1 MNNFIYVND
10 DGKLTYDGGKL
21 SSIVRQAISNIDD
34 INVLW
39 WLRSEINVTLDARF
53 AERTEDII
61 QDAIRLNKNNEK

>member
-1 MNNFIYVND
+1 MDNFIYVND
-10 DGKLTYDGGKL
+10 DGKLTYDGAKL
-21 SSIVRQAISNIDD
+21 SGVVRQAISNIDD

-39 WLRSEINVTLDARF
+39 WLRSEINVTIDARF